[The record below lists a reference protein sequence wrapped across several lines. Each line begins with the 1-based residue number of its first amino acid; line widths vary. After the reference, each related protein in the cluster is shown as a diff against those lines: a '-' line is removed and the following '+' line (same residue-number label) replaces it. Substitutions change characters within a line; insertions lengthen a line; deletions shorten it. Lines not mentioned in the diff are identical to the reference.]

1 MGRGLDITMPIPHDT
16 NLEIPQMPKD
26 ANEGSQA
33 RKGEPSLRRGREGE
47 EQGTR

>member
-1 MGRGLDITMPIPHDT
+1 MGRGLDIIMPVPHAT
-16 NLEIPQMPKD
+16 RLKVPQMLKD

-33 RKGEPSLRRGREGE
+33 RKGEPSLRRGSEGE